1 LRFQY
6 LLNHFGSLGPTISVI
21 HSHSEAA
28 NPTTM
33 IKSDVAADTGT
44 NDVRDGEPFRFA
56 TSRYIAMRKKETQE
70 K

>member
-1 LRFQY
+1 
-6 LLNHFGSLGPTISVI
+6 
-21 HSHSEAA
+21 
-28 NPTTM
+28 M